1 MNLREATEADLPEL
15 RDIYNHALLHTTAI
29 WNDDVVDVENR
40 RAWFQARATQGYPI
54 LVAEIDGRVAGYA
67 SFGDFR
73 VQDGFRATV
82 ENSIYVIPEA
92 QGKGVARAL
101 MAALVDRAR
110 ACGKHVVIAAVHD
123 DNTASM
129 QLHQALGFRTT
140 GVLHEAGQ
148 KFGKWV
154 NLVFLELRLDD
165 RPRPDA
171 PTDT

>member
-1 MNLREATEADLPEL
+1 MIIRNATEADLPAL

-40 RAWFQARATQGYPI
+40 RAWFHARAAQGYPI
-54 LVAEIDGRVAGYA
+54 LVAEIDGRVSGYA

-92 QGKGVARAL
+92 QGQGVARAL
-101 MAALVDRAR
+101 MTALIAVAR
-110 ACGKHVVIAAVHD
+110 ACGKHVMIAAVHD
-123 DNTASM
+123 LNEGSM
-129 QLHQALGFRTT
+129 RLHRSLGFRDAGT
-140 GVLHEAGQ
+140 LRQSGQ

-154 NLVFLELRLDD
+154 DLVFLDLQLDD
-165 RPRPDA
+165 RPQPDA
-171 PTDT
+171 PTDP

>member
-1 MNLREATEADLPEL
+1 MTIRDATEADLPAL

-110 ACGKHVVIAAVHD
+110 ACGKHVMIAAVHD

>member
-1 MNLREATEADLPEL
+1 MIIRDATDADLPAL

-40 RAWFQARATQGYPI
+40 RAWLQARAEQGYPV
-54 LVAEIDGRVAGYA
+54 LVAERDGVAAGYA

-82 ENSIYVIPEA
+82 ENSIYVTPDA

-101 MAALVDRAR
+101 MAALIERAR
-110 ACGKHVVIAAVHD
+110 ACRKHMMIAAVHD
-123 DNTASM
+123 ENEASM
-129 QLHQALGFRTT
+129 RLHQALGFRSA

-154 NLVFLELRLDD
+154 NLVFLELQLDD
-165 RPRPDA
+165 RPQPDT
-171 PTDT
+171 PSDT

>member
-1 MNLREATEADLPEL
+1 MIIRDATEADLPAL

-40 RAWFQARATQGYPI
+40 RAWFQARAAQGYPI
-54 LVAEIDGRVAGYA
+54 LVAEIGGAVVGYA

-82 ENSIYVIPEA
+82 ENSIYVAPQA

-101 MAALVDRAR
+101 MSALIARAR
-110 ACGKHVVIAAVHD
+110 ACGKHVMIAAVHD
-123 DNTASM
+123 ENEGSM
-129 QLHQALGFRTT
+129 RLHQALGFRAT
-140 GVLHEAGQ
+140 GTLHQAGQ
-148 KFGKWV
+148 KFGQWV

-165 RPRPDA
+165 RPQPDA
-171 PTDT
+171 PSDP